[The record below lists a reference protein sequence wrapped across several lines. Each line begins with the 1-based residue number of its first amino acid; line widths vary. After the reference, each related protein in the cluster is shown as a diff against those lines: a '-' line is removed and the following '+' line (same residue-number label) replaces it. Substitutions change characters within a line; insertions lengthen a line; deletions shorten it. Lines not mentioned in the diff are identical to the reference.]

1 MDATSSAPP
10 PRRWIGRG
18 RGVLGL
24 QLAKEKRPGHQQE
37 QERFSTPSSN
47 QNDRLTENSKQQ
59 STGSERRQPQQN
71 ASNTNSNMRTENE
84 NSLGR
89 TQVQNGASKHGD
101 AATSKTKAKTLL
113 AKYSY
118 KVNPASPLGA
128 PELGVKQG
136 QKLTLVE
143 KHPTN
148 EHWWKVQDEAGGIG
162 FVPASYM
169 LIQEIKIS
177 SLPWLEKPKQEEPV
191 VSEKPVFKPYVS
203 AYNKPTDKSTAE
215 KQYYCAICQKQ
226 LNGPKPYGAHMT
238 SKAHKEEVE
247 IAKDYEQMS

>member
-1 MDATSSAPP
+1 MLKVFSISSIA
-10 PRRWIGRG
+10 
-18 RGVLGL
+18 LHNYFL
-24 QLAKEKRPGHQQE
+24 LE
-37 QERFSTPSSN
+37 
-47 QNDRLTENSKQQ
+47 
-59 STGSERRQPQQN
+59 
-71 ASNTNSNMRTENE
+71 
-84 NSLGR
+84 
-89 TQVQNGASKHGD
+89 GD

-169 LIQEIKIS
+169 L
-177 SLPWLEKPKQEEPV
+177 
-191 VSEKPVFKPYVS
+191 VSP
-203 AYNKPTDKSTAE
+203 
-215 KQYYCAICQKQ
+215 
-226 LNGPKPYGAHMT
+226 
-238 SKAHKEEVE
+238 
-247 IAKDYEQMS
+247 